1 LDERCGNMNLK
12 WKENIFV
19 EGPDLK
25 VVRRWYLIESS
36 TDRESYLEV
45 RCELFFGELS

>member
-1 LDERCGNMNLK
+1 MNLK
-12 WKENIFV
+12 WKEKIFV

-36 TDRESYLEV
+36 TGRESYLEV

>member
-1 LDERCGNMNLK
+1 MNLK
-12 WKENIFV
+12 WKEKIFV

-25 VVRRWYLIESS
+25 DVRRWYLTESF
-36 TDRESYLEV
+36 TGRESYLEV